1 MLILTANK
9 EPGSYLSCGANLV
22 KRENS
27 NVETDIGFGVH
38 PIRILTR
45 CSLINVA
52 QQSFDS

>member
-1 MLILTANK
+1 MLISTANK
-9 EPGSYLSCGANLV
+9 EPGSYLSCANLV
-22 KRENS
+22 KRKNS

-38 PIRILTR
+38 PIHIPTR